1 MARLYTNE
9 NVPLPVAEA
18 LRSLGHDVL
27 TVAESGNAGQAWPD
41 AAVLD
46 YAIREDRIVVTL
58 NRRHFIR
65 LHMERPEHTGIVV
78 CTVDAD
84 FVGQARRIH
93 ESLTSK
99 ANLRGILVRVNR
111 PDS

>member
-1 MARLYTNE
+1 VSRLYTNE

-18 LRSLGHDVL
+18 LRGLGHDVL

-41 AAVLD
+41 ADVLD
-46 YAIREDRIVVTL
+46 YAIRNDRILVTL

-65 LHMERPEHTGIVV
+65 LHAERPEHTGIVV

-84 FVGQARRIH
+84 FTGQAKRIH
-93 ESLTSK
+93 EAVANNTSM
-99 ANLRGILVRVNR
+99 RGVLIRVNR
-111 PDS
+111 PEC